1 MCCKQI
7 NANLKNQGTRNTYGD
22 CWNKSEAFKQFQ
34 FQDHSYTNFK
44 NFSVRDID
52 VTHSKSHYCLGS
64 QEITCK
70 ISKQVHNSTH
80 MFGIKNNESKGYGKL
95 LKEQKTYIIEL
106 CREVIK
112 MK

>member
-7 NANLKNQGTRNTYGD
+7 NANFKTQGTRNTWD

-52 VTHSKSHYCLGS
+52 VRHHSKRHCCLGS
-64 QEITCK
+64 HEITCK
-70 ISKQVHNSTH
+70 NS
-80 MFGIKNNESKGYGKL
+80 MFGIKNNESKGFGKL
-95 LKEQKTYIIEL
+95 LKEQQTYIIEL

-112 MK
+112 IK